1 MLYSYKGTMKYIP
14 KLSKLIV
21 LFLLICL
28 IAGGYAVWQINGI
41 SEEIQAKF
49 DGKRWALPAQVYAR
63 PLELYPGLQLSPGD
77 FIEELE
83 LSGYRLESDVKTPG
97 GYSRKGTDIKLIT
110 RPFTFP
116 VGEEPAKAILVQF
129 ANNQVSSIS
138 STISSENLPFVRLDP
153 AKIGSFHPLIHED
166 RIILQQDQIPE
177 MLKRALMA
185 VEDKN
190 FYNHNG
196 ISISG
201 IARAFITNIKAGKT
215 VQGGSTLTQQ
225 LVKNFF
231 LNRERTLSRKFREMI
246 MALLLEYHY
255 SKNEILTAYINEV
268 FLGQDGRRAI
278 HGFALASQYYFRRS
292 LSDLSIAQIATL
304 VGMVKGPSY
313 YNPLRNPEN
322 CLARRNSVLAIMLAD
337 NIIDEATYNMAW
349 SQPITDVAPLKSG
362 FNRFPAFLELVKRQ
376 LAKEYREEDLKTG
389 GLKILT
395 TLDPHVQIFAEQ
407 QLTGTINA
415 LTGDGSRAEVE
426 GAVIITGRENGEVQA
441 VIGSKN
447 IGGHG
452 FNRALDAH
460 RPIGSLIKPAVYLA
474 ALANGYT
481 LATPLNDIGI
491 SLENDGKN
499 WQPKN
504 YDNVEHG
511 RVAFYRALVKSYNL
525 ATVRLGMQIGLEDV
539 VDTLNGLGASF
550 TGKIYP
556 SLLLGSLNMSP
567 LEVSQFYQ
575 TIASGGFYLPLRSI
589 QSVFDNK
596 GKLLTRYGLEV
607 EQRFP
612 AEQMYL
618 LNHALQ
624 RVMTEGTG
632 ERFANT
638 RQIAL
643 AGKTG
648 TTNGLRDSWFAG
660 YSDDRLTVVW
670 LGNDDNKS
678 IALSG
683 SSGALHVWGR
693 IMNALH
699 VQPLKVP
706 EPEQIIWRRI
716 DVDTLQPTHI
726 FNRNSTVLPFI
737 DGTLAGKKTDGQT
750 FDRSLEQFEDTAK
763 EVMQSLED
771 LIR

>member
-1 MLYSYKGTMKYIP
+1 M
-14 KLSKLIV
+14 
-21 LFLLICL
+21 
-28 IAGGYAVWQINGI
+28 QITEI
-41 SEEIQAKF
+41 SEEIRTKF

-63 PLELYPGLQLSPGD
+63 PLEIYSGLYLSPD
-77 FIEELE
+77 KFVKELE
-83 LSGYRLESDVKTPG
+83 LSGYRVETDVKTPG
-97 GYSRKGTDIKLIT
+97 GYSRTGNSFRLIT

-116 VGEEPAKAILVQF
+116 GGEEPAKAIQIQF
-129 ANNQVSSIS
+129 VDNQIGSIS
-138 STISSENLPFVRLDP
+138 STISSENLPFVRFDP
-153 AKIGSFHPLIHED
+153 ARIGSFHPLIHED
-166 RIILQQDQIPE
+166 RVILQQDQIPE
-177 MLKRALMA
+177 MLKLALMA
-185 VEDKN
+185 VEDKK
-190 FYNHNG
+190 FYSHHG

-201 IARAFITNIKAGKT
+201 IARAFIVNIKAGKT

-231 LNRERTLSRKFREMI
+231 LNRERTLSRKFREVI

-255 SKNEILTAYINEV
+255 SKEEILTAYINEV

-278 HGFALASQYYFRRS
+278 HGFALASQYYFRRD
-292 LSDLSIAQIATL
+292 LEDLSIAQIATL

-322 CLARRNSVLAIMLAD
+322 CLARRNNVLAIMFAD
-337 NIIDEATYNMAW
+337 DIIDEATYNRAT

-376 LAKEYREEDLKTG
+376 LTKEYREEDLKTG

-395 TLDPHVQIFAEQ
+395 TLDPHVQLIAEE
-407 QLTGTINA
+407 QLSRTVEA
-415 LTGDGSRAEVE
+415 LTGNESRAEVE
-426 GAVIITGRENGEVQA
+426 GAVIVTGRENGEVQA
-441 VIGSKN
+441 LVGSKN
-447 IGGHG
+447 IRVHG

-474 ALANGYT
+474 GLANGYT
-481 LATPLNDIGI
+481 LTTPLNDVGI

-511 RVAFYRALVKSYNL
+511 RVAFYRALAKSYNL

-539 VDTLNGLGASF
+539 VETLNSLGASY
-550 TGKIYP
+550 TGRIYP

-567 LEVSQFYQ
+567 LEVTQLYQ

-596 GKLLTRYGLEV
+596 GKLLTRYGLKV

-618 LNHALQ
+618 LNHVLQ

-632 ERFANT
+632 DKFVNPQQVT
-638 RQIAL
+638 L

-648 TTNGLRDSWFAG
+648 TTNDLRDSWFAG
-660 YSDDRLTVVW
+660 YSGDRLAVVW
-670 LGNDDNKS
+670 LGNDDNES

-693 IMNALH
+693 VMNTMH
-699 VQPLKVP
+699 VQPLRVP
-706 EPEQIIWRRI
+706 EPEQIVWRRI
-716 DVDTLQPTHI
+716 DVDTLRPTHI

-737 DGTLAGKKTDGQT
+737 EGSLSGNRPDGSSL
-750 FDRSLEQFEDTAK
+750 DRGLEGLENTAR
-763 EVMQSLED
+763 EVLDSIDD
-771 LIR
+771 LMR